1 MSTTVYLLTI
11 CLPLATVLLVFG
23 MKYFAMVQQAKART
37 ARDEADR
44 RLADE
49 LARTQAE
56 TVAQLAA
63 MNAALARLDA
73 RMGAV
78 EKVLKEVG

>member
-1 MSTTVYLLTI
+1 MSTTIYLLTI

-23 MKYFAMVQQAKART
+23 MKYFAMVQQARART

-44 RLADE
+44 RLADD

-78 EKVLKEVG
+78 EKVLKEVE